1 MKKLDLENYGLVEM
15 NSMELL
21 EVNGGGWFDF
31 IVAAAVGIAVAGA
44 GILLAPY
51 IAGAAA
57 FALVGVGLGIV
68 TLGAAGVWSDDGQ
81 PIWN

>member
-31 IVAAAVGIAVAGA
+31 IISVVVAAVVIVATG
-44 GILLAPY
+44 
-51 IAGAAA
+51 GAAA
-57 FALVGVGLGIV
+57 GIV
-68 TLGAAGVWSDDGQ
+68 VGAVIATAGALGYFGGGSEPI